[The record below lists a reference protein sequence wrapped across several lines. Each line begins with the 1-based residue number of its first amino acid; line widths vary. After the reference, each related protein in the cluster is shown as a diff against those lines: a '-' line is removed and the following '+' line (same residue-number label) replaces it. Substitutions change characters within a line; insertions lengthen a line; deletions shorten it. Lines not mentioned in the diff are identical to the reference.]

1 MEIYFFQEGDKIYLQ
16 FWTFQTSS
24 HDNKQDIPPDYFILD
39 PLWNACKIV
48 RPLFWFA
55 TYMLTRRG
63 KEKSSSSLRTGG
75 KVSLTLARE
84 PGLEGSGRESSF
96 RRGMEDM
103 ASWWWMCLLVSSVT
117 RHLLSG
123 REKM

>member
-1 MEIYFFQEGDKIYLQ
+1 
-16 FWTFQTSS
+16 
-24 HDNKQDIPPDYFILD
+24 
-39 PLWNACKIV
+39 
-48 RPLFWFA
+48 
-55 TYMLTRRG
+55 MLTRRG

-75 KVSLTLARE
+75 RVSLTLARE

-123 REKM
+123 REKMWVLGTSGPRHCWEQRDSETASTPLLSESYLDISSEVRRH